1 MLCLNIYPFFLST
14 FGFSYS
20 FCILFGFN
28 IGFPYRIS
36 DPFNDPI
43 TLSHHHL
50 HTVLVHCHVTFTRR
64 QLIAD
69 ASIDVTTILHT
80 ASPINLS
87 LASWE
92 QVIVPALNGTLSII
106 ASAYSHAGPQF
117 EAFVLTSSLAAINDP
132 SKRPYNFTEADWND
146 WAEAKA
152 KEEGDAAPGGLLYV
166 AAKTVAEK
174 ALWKF
179 RDDKKVFQAPFPLF
193 KKSSKTTPSPSP
205 IPLTPVEI

>member
-1 MLCLNIYPFFLST
+1 MLCLTIYPFFLPT
-14 FGFSYS
+14 VGFSYS
-20 FCILFGFN
+20 FCILFRFN

-36 DPFNDPI
+36 NPFDDLI
-43 TLSHHHL
+43 TLSHYHL
-50 HTVLVHCHVTFTRR
+50 HIVLVHCHVTCTRR

-69 ASIDVTTILHT
+69 ACIDVTTILHT

-87 LASWE
+87 LARWE

-132 SKRPYNFTEADWND
+132 SKSPYSFTEADWND

-179 RDDKKVFQAPFPLF
+179 RDDKKVFQAPFP
-193 KKSSKTTPSPSP
+193 
-205 IPLTPVEI
+205 PLTNLQRPNPSLPLFLSRQ